1 MRFLPKQS
9 QFFTLFKGVSSDL
22 QDIAAVFRDFSANF
36 DDFEGYAQKAKDI
49 EHNAD
54 HKIHD
59 IVDALNKTFIT
70 PFDREDI
77 YTLASNLDDI
87 VDLIE
92 NVIQNVYLFNIK
104 GKIPTLEAFTPLIS
118 AGADTIEEM
127 MECLEKQKY
136 SEELANAKIRMHQL
150 EDQGDDLFHAAI
162 KDLFSNHHDP
172 IEVIKLK
179 DILGRL
185 EKIMDKYQKVGD
197 IIEGIIVKST

>member
-1 MRFLPKQS
+1 MKFLPKQNY
-9 QFFTLFKGVSSDL
+9 FFALFKGVSSDL
-22 QDIAAVFRDFSANF
+22 QNIAAVFRDFSANF
-36 DDFEGYAQKAKDI
+36 NDFESYAKKAKDI
-49 EHNAD
+49 EHDAD
-54 HKIHD
+54 EKTHA

-92 NVIQNVYLFNIK
+92 NVIQNVYLFNIDK
-104 GKIPTLEAFTPLIS
+104 KIPVLEAFTPLIS
-118 AGADTIEEM
+118 AGADNIEKL

-136 SEELANAKIRMHQL
+136 SKELADVKAHMHKL
-150 EDQGDDLFHAAI
+150 EDQGDELFHSAL
-162 KDLFSNHHDP
+162 KDLFTNHHDP

-179 DILGRL
+179 DIIGRL

-197 IIEGIIVKST
+197 LIEGIIVKST